1 MNIDTRFNLTDL
13 DIYYSKLSNA
23 FNATSRTIREIDR
36 FPANSLGFAPQR
48 PEFEIVGAFASDPI
62 NISNIISGDGS
73 TPGTIVTVTTATP
86 HGLTTNTPIK
96 IKGVDVFDYNTSTKV
111 QNVTSDTVFTYL
123 LPFVRDNLPASPSA
137 SSATVTIE
145 TDTVSGA
152 SPYIF
157 NISLLSL
164 IHI

>member
-1 MNIDTRFNLTDL
+1 MIDSLQTH
-13 DIYYSKLSNA
+13 
-23 FNATSRTIREIDR
+23 
-36 FPANSLGFAPQR
+36 LGFAPQR

-62 NISNIISGDGS
+62 NITNIISGDGS

-123 LPFVRDNLPASPSA
+123 LPFVRDNLPA
-137 SSATVTIE
+137 T
-145 TDTVSGA
+145 GKC
-152 SPYIF
+152 
-157 NISLLSL
+157 L
-164 IHI
+164 ICYSNY